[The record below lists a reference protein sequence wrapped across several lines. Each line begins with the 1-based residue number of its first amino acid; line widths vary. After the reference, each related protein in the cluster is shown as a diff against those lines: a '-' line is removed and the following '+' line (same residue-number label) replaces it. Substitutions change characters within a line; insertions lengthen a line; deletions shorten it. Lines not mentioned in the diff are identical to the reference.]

1 MTSAVRNGVCGFAL
15 AGALTLVLAFTAA
28 QSSAGT
34 IPTNTTLLKQSAA
47 AQLTTVRWHRSWRHA
62 GYRGSRSTC
71 TLAGGYR
78 RERTC

>member
-1 MTSAVRNGVCGFAL
+1 MTSAVRNGVRGFVL
-15 AGALTLVLAFTAA
+15 AGALTLALAFTAA

-34 IPTNTTLLKQSAA
+34 MPTNTTLLKQSTAA
-47 AQLTTVRWHRSWRHA
+47 EITSVRWHRGWRRA

-71 TLAGGYR
+71 TLAGGYQ